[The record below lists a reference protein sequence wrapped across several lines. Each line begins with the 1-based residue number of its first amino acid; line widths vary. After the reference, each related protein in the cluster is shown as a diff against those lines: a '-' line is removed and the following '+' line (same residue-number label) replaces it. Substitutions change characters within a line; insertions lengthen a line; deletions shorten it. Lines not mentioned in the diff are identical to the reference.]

1 MPRVPLA
8 PRALEQP
15 AFRSISGGQSGLT
28 ETYSGLYVN
37 AGLAAELARL
47 DHFMQDQS
55 ALEADVRLTVALT
68 VAPRAQQP
76 WPGWDSFEPLAR
88 NAGVTDQ
95 VIAAIANGTA
105 PRGLL
110 PKDGIWVQ
118 FALEVLRDESRDS
131 TWQSVV
137 HLVGDAG
144 AVLAASM
151 TCYYDMMA
159 RLNRTLGLD
168 KG

>member
-1 MPRVPLA
+1 M
-8 PRALEQP
+8 
-15 AFRSISGGQSGLT
+15 T

-55 ALEADVRLTVALT
+55 ALESDVRFTIAFTVAHERNN
-68 VAPRAQQP
+68 RAL
-76 WPGWDSFEPLAR
+76 WDSFEPLAR
-88 NAGVTDQ
+88 NAGVADA

-118 FALEVLRDESRDS
+118 FALEVLRDETRDS
-131 TWQSVV
+131 TWQAVT
-137 HLVGDAG
+137 HLVGDTG

>member
-8 PRALEQP
+8 PRALQQP
-15 AFRSISGGQSGLT
+15 AFRSISGGQSGLE

-55 ALEADVRLTVALT
+55 ALEADVRFTIALAVAHERNN
-68 VAPRAQQP
+68 RAL
-76 WPGWDSFEPLAR
+76 WDSFEPLAR
-88 NAGVTDQ
+88 NAGVAAS
-95 VIAAIANGTA
+95 VIDGIANGTA

-118 FALEVLRDESRDS
+118 FALEVLRDETRDS
-131 TWQSVV
+131 TWQAVT
-137 HLVGDAG
+137 HLVGDTG

-159 RLNRTLGLD
+159 RLNSAMALD

>member
-1 MPRVPLA
+1 MPRVPLT
-8 PRALEQP
+8 PRALQQP
-15 AFRSISGGQSGLT
+15 AFRSVSGGQSGLA
-28 ETYSGLYVN
+28 ETYSGLYTN
-37 AGLAAELARL
+37 PGLAAELARL

-68 VAPRAQQP
+68 VAHERNNGPL
-76 WPGWDSFEPLAR
+76 WDSFEPLAR
-88 NAGVTDQ
+88 NAGVGDS
-95 VIAAIANGTA
+95 VINAIANGTA

-118 FALEVLRDESRDS
+118 FTLEVLRDETRDS
-131 TWQSVV
+131 TWQAVT

-144 AVLAASM
+144 AILAASM
-151 TCYYDMMA
+151 VCYYDMMA

>member
-1 MPRVPLA
+1 M
-8 PRALEQP
+8 E
-15 AFRSISGGQSGLT
+15 

-55 ALEADVRLTVALT
+55 ALEADVRLAVALT
-68 VAPRAQQP
+68 VAHERNNRSL
-76 WPGWDSFEPLAR
+76 WDSFEPLAR
-88 NAGVTDQ
+88 DAGVTDQ

-131 TWQSVV
+131 TWQAVT
-137 HLVGDAG
+137 HLVGDAA

-151 TCYYDMMA
+151 VCYYDMMA

>member
-8 PRALEQP
+8 PRALQQP
-15 AFRSISGGQSGLT
+15 AFRSISGGQSGLA

-55 ALEADVRLTVALT
+55 ALEADVRFTIALT
-68 VAPRAQQP
+68 VAHERNNRPL
-76 WPGWDSFEPLAR
+76 WDSFEPLAR
-88 NAGVTDQ
+88 NAGVGDP
-95 VIAAIANGTA
+95 VINAIANGTA

-118 FALEVLRDESRDS
+118 FALEVLRDETRDS
-131 TWQSVV
+131 TWQAVT

-159 RLNRTLGLD
+159 RLNSAMGLE
-168 KG
+168 GA

>member
-28 ETYSGLYVN
+28 ETYSGMYVN

-68 VAPRAQQP
+68 VAHERDNQP
-76 WPGWDSFEPLAR
+76 LWDSFEPLAR

>member
-8 PRALEQP
+8 PRALQQP

-55 ALEADVRLTVALT
+55 ALEADVRFTIALT
-68 VAPRAQQP
+68 AAHERNNRAL
-76 WPGWDSFEPLAR
+76 WDSFEPLAR
-88 NAGVTDQ
+88 DAGVTDP
-95 VIAAIANGTA
+95 VINAIANGTA

-118 FALEVLRDESRDS
+118 FALEVLRDETRDS
-131 TWQSVV
+131 TWQAVT